1 MTTPENISSASSSL
15 LPTIAIA
22 DNERAASYL
31 LRRDL
36 LDNKEQHRQ
45 GRASAARELRQASNH
60 HERDDLHADIR
71 WNAQE
76 EQDIKRILAE
86 EFVPQHSEQQLL
98 GARVLFVSPLFHVRS
113 KSSPRREHVELLL
126 TPPDMEPVRYEGPE
140 LRQSDA
146 RVFLA
151 LVNMLRDLRC
161 GTCASFH
168 AGELCRALY
177 GRYDGDSRRQ
187 LRESI
192 QRLQR
197 GLLVFK
203 SFSVQMLQRFDFPTH
218 GPWSVSLDPQV
229 AALFEHSP
237 KVWLRL
243 QQRLALPDGLTTW
256 LYAYVESQQRLIPMQ
271 VDTLRILCGA
281 ESSGR
286 AFTNRLRIALDQLTA
301 AGLIDAGWSLRGDQ
315 LRWRKR
321 LPVLG

>member
-1 MTTPENISSASSSL
+1 MTNAKDKSPETSSL
-15 LPTIAIA
+15 LPAVAIA
-22 DNERAASYL
+22 DDEHAASYL

-36 LDNKEQHRQ
+36 LDNKERHRQ
-45 GRASAARELRQASNH
+45 SRADAARELRQTASLS
-60 HERDDLHADIR
+60 ERDDLYADIH

-76 EQDIKRILAE
+76 EQDIKRILTE
-86 EFVPQHSEQQLL
+86 EFVPQHTEQQLL
-98 GARVLFVSPLFHVRS
+98 GARALFVSPLFHVRS
-113 KSSPRREHVELLL
+113 KASPRREHVELLL
-126 TPPDMEPVRYEGPE
+126 TPPDTEPVRYEGPE

-151 LVNMLRDLRC
+151 LVHMLRDLRC
-161 GTCASFH
+161 GTWASFQ

-187 LRESI
+187 LRDSI

-203 SFSVQMLQRFDFPTH
+203 CFSVQMLQRFDFPTH

-256 LYAYVESQQRLIPMQ
+256 LYAYVESQRRLIPMQ
-271 VDTLRILCGA
+271 IDTLSKLCGA
-281 ESSGR
+281 ESSGH
-286 AFTNRLRIALDQLTA
+286 AFANRLRIALGHLTEV
-301 AGLIDAGWSLRGDQ
+301 GLIDAGWSLRGNQ

-321 LPVLG
+321 LPAVN